1 MTKGIKIKDIRDFKK
16 YANKLNQILT
26 RIREYAPEASYYAT
40 PDELHL
46 MAGFSFD
53 RDSSREEQENLLVTS
68 VSINHLEAGDW

>member
-1 MTKGIKIKDIRDFKK
+1 MTKGIKAKDIRDFEK
-16 YANKLNQILT
+16 YANKLNQTLT
-26 RIREYAPEASYYAT
+26 RIREYCPEASYYAT

-46 MAGFSFD
+46 MSGFSFD